1 MKVLFILALQILRF
15 DLHICLNVKVYK
27 AKLTSSVP
35 SFVIIKGIFNCK
47 ASHEAFRPC
56 LSDSSGMLAIYN
68 YISIQ
73 NSSTIV

>member
-56 LSDSSGMLAIYN
+56 LSDSSGMYSTDY
-68 YISIQ
+68 YIVVS
-73 NSSTIV
+73 NSPK